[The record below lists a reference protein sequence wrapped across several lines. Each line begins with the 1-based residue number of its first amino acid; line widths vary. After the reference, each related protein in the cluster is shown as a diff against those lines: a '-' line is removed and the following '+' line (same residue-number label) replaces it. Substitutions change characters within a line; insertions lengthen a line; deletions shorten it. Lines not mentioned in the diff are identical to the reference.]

1 VISEGYSSIIMYKI
15 YLILDLREQGEEDQL
30 RCTVKT
36 GRLKDLYDV
45 YAAGILAFSVQQHS
59 GFVERCSSS
68 KLMCCCIEQNYL
80 KT

>member
-1 VISEGYSSIIMYKI
+1 MISEGYSSIIMYKI

-30 RCTVKT
+30 LCTVKT

-68 KLMCCCIEQNYL
+68 
-80 KT
+80 

>member
-1 VISEGYSSIIMYKI
+1 MISEGYSSIIMYKI
-15 YLILDLREQGEEDQL
+15 YLILDLRQQGEEDQL

-59 GFVERCSSS
+59 GFVERCSLS
-68 KLMCCCIEQNYL
+68 
-80 KT
+80 